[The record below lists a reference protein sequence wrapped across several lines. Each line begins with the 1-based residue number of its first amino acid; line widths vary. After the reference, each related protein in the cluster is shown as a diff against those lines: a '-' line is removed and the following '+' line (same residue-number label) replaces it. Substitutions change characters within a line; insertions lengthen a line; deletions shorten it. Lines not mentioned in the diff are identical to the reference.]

1 MTDRLMIVDDDLD
14 TRAML
19 RDLVHAATE
28 ATIVEAQDGMEA
40 LLTLRQHAPD
50 LILLDL
56 EMPGLSGHDLLIAL
70 KSHGYGGPLIA
81 MAQRESEQSVL
92 EAFRLGATDFVAKP
106 LREAEVVAVLTRAL
120 ETVAQGRQGDRLAED
135 LEATQAQNEALSGQ
149 LAALGM
155 VGDMVVRGE
164 DLRSLFARVLD
175 SVVELT
181 GADYAMLLLRDD
193 KLGKLG
199 RLVLRAGKNLPL
211 AMLDHLDEPVQ
222 DQLADL
228 VMTSREPLTVSG
240 EALRR
245 FAVASDLQAA
255 AYVPLVVQSTAIG
268 VLAVGTSA
276 PGAAFSEEQSRA
288 LKTLANLTAIALV
301 NARLLGVI
309 RQRAAESNSPADL
322 AERQARQMQVL
333 LVRLKQ
339 PLDAIEAELS
349 RLITGGEGPLARNLN
364 NRLAGIQ
371 HQIRQLQ
378 ALVSNLTSRPE

>member
-1 MTDRLMIVDDDLD
+1 M
-14 TRAML
+14 
-19 RDLVHAATE
+19 
-28 ATIVEAQDGMEA
+28 
-40 LLTLRQHAPD
+40 
-50 LILLDL
+50 
-56 EMPGLSGHDLLIAL
+56 
-70 KSHGYGGPLIA
+70 
-81 MAQRESEQSVL
+81 L
-92 EAFRLGATDFVAKP
+92 EAFRLGATDFVAKL
-106 LREAEVVAVLTRAL
+106 LREAGGGGGPHPRV

-135 LEATQAQNEALSGQ
+135 LEATQAQNKALSGQ

-276 PGAAFSEEQSRA
+276 GRGVQRRAGPGAQ
-288 LKTLANLTAIALV
+288 
-301 NARLLGVI
+301 NASDHRHRPGECAPAGRD
-309 RQRAAESNSPADL
+309 RQRA
-322 AERQARQMQVL
+322 
-333 LVRLKQ
+333 
-339 PLDAIEAELS
+339 
-349 RLITGGEGPLARNLN
+349 
-364 NRLAGIQ
+364 
-371 HQIRQLQ
+371 
-378 ALVSNLTSRPE
+378 